1 MKKISFFILLF
12 SFFTIKA
19 LSQNYVTYGSYN
31 HTINVNSGEVGT
43 VGVIVRCFGNTS
55 DPVFLNAGVSCSN
68 NDGIYTFS
76 YSNGSI
82 LTPGQNTTLTY
93 QFKKTVTADTQITYK
108 YSTNGSCFQSESEKI
123 KITVNYK
130 APIVLPP
137 IQNNSISG
145 NQTINEG
152 QVVGTLSNNQ
162 NLSGGNGQYTYQW
175 QRKQENGVWDNILGA
190 TSGTYSPGTLIYT
203 TSYRRIV
210 KSATLSSTSNVVIV
224 TIIPAPV
231 LLNNTISLNGSTIT
245 GSVPTGGT
253 GVYAYSWLLL
263 GGEEPYEFPDVG
275 QNLELTPDIYNY
287 INSYPNLNVYRK
299 VTSGR
304 QTIGSNGVLILPIPD
319 IQNNTISIN
328 DNMVEGSIPTGGTGN
343 YKYSWFLGSSNQD
356 PFIFQ
361 ETTKDLDLTNHQQ
374 ALYILTTNSSA
385 ILFRI
390 VKSGKVSFSNQL
402 NLYIPKPKVG
412 IQNSKSEF
420 ISVYPNPTSDV
431 VNFENNFSENTE
443 IEIIIFSDNM
453 NEKKSIFKGFITPNQ
468 VIKWDVSS
476 NFPKGLYFYKIISEN
491 KELKTGKI
499 IFN

>member
-1 MKKISFFILLF
+1 MKKISFLILLF
-12 SFFTIKA
+12 SFLTTKT
-19 LSQNYVTYGSYN
+19 LSQNYVTYSSYN
-31 HTINVNSGEVGT
+31 HTLNVNSGVVGS
-43 VGVIVRCFGNTS
+43 VGVVVRCFGNTG

-68 NDGIYTFS
+68 NEGIYGFG

-93 QFKKTVTADTQITYK
+93 QFKKTVSVDTQITYK
-108 YSTNGSCFQSESEKI
+108 YSTNGSCFQSESNMI

-130 APIVLPP
+130 APLPT

-152 QVVGTLSNNQ
+152 QVAGALSNNQ
-162 NLSGGNGQYTYQW
+162 NLTGGNGQYTYQW
-175 QRKQENGVWDNILGA
+175 QKKQENGVWIDIVGA
-190 TSGTYSPGTLIYT
+190 TSGIYSPGVSIYT

-210 KSATLSSTSNVVIV
+210 RSATLTNTSNVVLITV
-224 TIIPAPV
+224 IPAPA

-253 GVYAYSWLLL
+253 GLYTYSWILL

-287 INSYPNLNVYRK
+287 INSYPNHNVYRK

-304 QTIGSNGVLILPIPD
+304 QMIGSNSLLILQIPD
-319 IQNNTISIN
+319 IQNNTISIKG
-328 DNMVEGSIPTGGTGN
+328 NMVEGSIPTGGTGN
-343 YKYSWFLGSSNQD
+343 YTYSWFLGSSNYD

-374 ALYILTTNSSA
+374 ALDILTTDSSA

-402 NLYIPKPKVG
+402 SLYIPVPKVG
-412 IQNSKSEF
+412 AQNLNSDF
-420 ISVYPNPTSDV
+420 ISVYPNPTSNI
-431 VNFENNFSENTE
+431 VNFETTFSENKE
-443 IEIIIFSDNM
+443 IEIIIYSNNM
-453 NEKKSIFKGFITPNQ
+453 NEKKSVYKGFVTPNQ
-468 VIKWDVSS
+468 IVKCNMPS
-476 NFPKGLYFYKIISEN
+476 NFLKGLCFYKIISEN

-499 IFN
+499 IYN